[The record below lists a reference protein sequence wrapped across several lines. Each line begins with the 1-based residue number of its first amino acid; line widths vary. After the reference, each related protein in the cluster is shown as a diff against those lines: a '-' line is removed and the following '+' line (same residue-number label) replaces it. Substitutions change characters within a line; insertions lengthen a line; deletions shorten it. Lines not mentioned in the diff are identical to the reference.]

1 MKHIIKGF
9 TVIELMI
16 VLAIIGILLAV
27 IVPAYKDW
35 NERALG
41 TAACTEAGG
50 EWRYGTIYREI
61 EGGGQ
66 MEIQDWACVK

>member
-1 MKHIIKGF
+1 M
-9 TVIELMI
+9 IELLV

-27 IVPAYKDW
+27 AIPAYKDW

-41 TAACTEAGG
+41 ASTESADCTESGG